1 MLRQRASC
9 VTDNSLVG
17 YGKVSV
23 TIGTK
28 DTPIF
33 TRLEENGYYNN
44 RYKNRYY
51 YRYINWYIYD
61 CCSKYILISILS
73 IFLLLFLLLFFS
85 ATWYAEKCCP
95 NCLNCHAYDTAGQ
108 SPWFTKTAVLIVLIV
123 TGSIIIRTAP
133 VFHCVAMLRC
143 NVAIR
148 SIIPKNRRIINYSIY
163 HNVIRLPVFSRA
175 WGGGGCLLQHCNATL
190 QQTIHFSVIYD
201 ALYRNIRTRLP

>member
-1 MLRQRASC
+1 MLRQRVSL
-9 VTDNSLVG
+9 VTDNSPVG

-61 CCSKYILISILS
+61 CYSKYILVSILS

-95 NCLNCHAYDTAGQ
+95 NCLNCHACDTAGQ
-108 SPWFTKTAVLIVLIV
+108 SPWFIKTVVLIVLIV

-133 VFHCVAMLRC
+133 VFHCVAALRC

-163 HNVIRLPVFSRA
+163 HNVIRLPVFSCA

-190 QQTIHFSVIYD
+190 Q
-201 ALYRNIRTRLP
+201 RTS